1 MLSIIIPTLN
11 EENFLPLLLKS
22 IKKQNFKDYEII
34 VADNNSTDKTIEIAK
49 SYGCKVVRG
58 GLPAKGRNEGAK
70 VAQGD
75 LFLFLD
81 ADAILPENSLDKF
94 LKELEKKKLCVAT
107 CLIKSQNKNLISK
120 IYFNIIYNIAI
131 LLLEKIRPSA
141 MNFMLIKKDL
151 HEKINGFDGEIKF
164 GEDIDYLTRASRA
177 GKFAILKSA
186 KILASTRRFEK
197 EGWLKV
203 GFKYIF
209 AHFLFLFGPI
219 KSDILKYRFGHY
231 SPPHHNEDYASHK

>member
-22 IKKQNFKDYEII
+22 IKKQNFKDCEII

-49 SYGCKVVRG
+49 SYGCQVVQG
-58 GLPAKGRNEGAK
+58 GLPPKGRNEGAK
-70 VAQGD
+70 VARGE
-75 LFLFLD
+75 LLLFLD
-81 ADAILPENSLDKF
+81 ADVILLENSLEKF
-94 LKELEKKKLCVAT
+94 LKEFEKRKLCVAT

-141 MNFMLIKKDL
+141 MSFMLIEKDL
-151 HEKINGFDGEIKF
+151 HEKMNGFDEEIKF
-164 GEDIDYLTRASRA
+164 GEDIDYLTRAARI
-177 GKFAILKSA
+177 GKFAILRSA
-186 KILASTRRFEK
+186 KILASTRRFEQ
-197 EGWLKV
+197 EGWLRA
-203 GFKYIF
+203 GSKYVF
-209 AHFLFLFGPI
+209 AHFIFLFGPI

-231 SPPHHNEDYASHK
+231 EK